1 MFDSHILWK
10 EPFPL
15 LALMAYNSK
24 TLRLGTCV
32 TNPAA
37 RNLYQRQAVRYTGS
51 DLRRR
56 MKIGIGRGDSS
67 RRIWASSHDVL
78 STRDSVR
85 VEAPAFAN
93 DHRTAVVRNALA
105 QRELF

>member
-10 EPFPL
+10 ERFPL

-37 RNLYQRQAVRYTGS
+37 PNLYQRQACS
-51 DLRRR
+51 LHW
-56 MKIGIGRGDSS
+56 I
-67 RRIWASSHDVL
+67 
-78 STRDSVR
+78 
-85 VEAPAFAN
+85 
-93 DHRTAVVRNALA
+93 
-105 QRELF
+105 